1 MKIELIQGTLE
12 VTENPGLDNTDP
24 RFSDIATLVQGG
36 NYLDAASGAEAI
48 LEEKIYDIRMIGYFL
63 YGHFMEQGI
72 PALTDIY
79 LGLADLLSENL
90 EALGPAR
97 NRAKHIQ
104 TILNWLTRQIL
115 KTLQY
120 EEGKKSDLYN
130 EWVSAVSSDQALEAL
145 DAGEK
150 LRRILGET
158 LEDAAAPVLE
168 GLGKINDW
176 LKAFQRLV
184 YHEPEPEPE
193 PEQVEEKYP
202 KEGKEWAEADEG
214 RRSDREPRQEEG
226 TQAYI
231 PAFHKEEETANVEG
245 SYHLKLLLRK
255 LETFDYLIAKQKYPS
270 AAIVADDIN
279 AIIAG
284 FDPRIYFPKLF
295 TPFVRQSA
303 AHINELVAYE
313 EYKSSVVWQS
323 LQELYKVDLESFV
336 DFDPEVIGLSAYG
349 AAGGHGDPGQ
359 YGSRPEDEKPYSEES
374 PDHASDDDEW

>member
-12 VTENPGLDNTDP
+12 VTENPGLDTTDP
-24 RFSDIATLVQGG
+24 RFSDIATLVQEG

-90 EALGPAR
+90 EAFGPVR

-115 KTLQY
+115 KALQY
-120 EEGKKSDLYN
+120 EEGKKSDLYD
-130 EWVSAVSSDQALEAL
+130 EWVSAVSSDQVQEAL

-150 LRRILGET
+150 LRRILVVT
-158 LEDAAAPVLE
+158 LEDAATPVLE
-168 GLGKINDW
+168 GVGKINDW
-176 LKAFQRLV
+176 LKTFQHLV
-184 YHEPEPEPE
+184 YHEPKPE
-193 PEQVEEKYP
+193 PEQLEEKYP
-202 KEGKEWAEADEG
+202 EEGKEWAEADEG
-214 RRSDREPRQEEG
+214 RSDREPREEEG
-226 TQAYI
+226 PQAYI
-231 PAFHKEEETANVEG
+231 PKFHKEEETPNVEG
-245 SYHLKLLLRK
+245 SYHLKELLRK
-255 LETFDYLIAKQKYPS
+255 LEAFDYLIAKQKYPS

-279 AIIAG
+279 AIIAA

-303 AHINELVAYE
+303 THINELVAYE
-313 EYKSSVVWQS
+313 EYKSSAAWQS
-323 LQELYKVDLESFV
+323 LQELYKVDLDSFV
-336 DFDPEVIGLSAYG
+336 DFDPEVIGLTAYG
-349 AAGGHGDPGQ
+349 AAGGHGNADQ
-359 YGSRPEDEKPYSEES
+359 YGRAPEDEEQYAEES
-374 PDHASDDDEW
+374 RDQATDDDEW